1 MTAANGK
8 GSSMSNDDKLRDYLK
23 RVVGE
28 LQQAQSRLRAV
39 EAERTEPIAIVGMAC
54 RLPGGVASP
63 DDLWRLVADGVDG
76 VTGFPDDR
84 GWDLDGIYDPD
95 PAASGKSY
103 TREGGFL
110 HDAGQFDAEFF
121 GISPREAL
129 SMNPQQRLLLETA
142 WETFEHAGIDPT
154 TLAGANIGVYA
165 GVMYHDYAAGLSEV
179 PPEVEGMLSIG
190 NAGSATTGRVSYTFG
205 FEGPCVTVETACSS
219 SLVALHLA
227 ANALRS
233 GQCDMALAGGV
244 AVMATPAAFIEFS
257 RQRGL
262 AVDGRCRAYADSASG
277 TGWSEGAALLL
288 VERLSDAQ
296 RNGHHVLALVRGTAV
311 NQDGASNGL
320 TAPNGPA
327 QQHVIQAAL
336 ADAHLTTADVDLIE
350 GHGTGTT
357 LGDPIEAQAILATY
371 GQNRSEPAWLGS
383 LKSNIG
389 HTQAAAGVAGIIKTV
404 MAIRHR
410 TMPKSLH
417 IDQPTHHVDWSAG
430 AVELLTEARE
440 WPENGHPRR
449 AGVSSFGVS
458 GTNAHVI
465 IEQAP
470 PQEEQPAASLPVV
483 PWILSAKT
491 PQALADQARRL
502 ADHVTDN
509 PELHP
514 TDIASALT
522 KRTQWQHHA
531 VVVGTN
537 RDELLTGLNDLTSP
551 NVVTGSVTEGKLAFL
566 FTGQGS
572 QHIGMGHGLYQNFPV
587 YTEAFDAVC
596 AHFPGLRDIIFGN
609 DNSLLAQT
617 QHAQPAIFAL
627 EVALYRL
634 LESWNI
640 RPDYLAGHSIGEI
653 TAAHIA
659 NVLNLRDACTL
670 IAARATLM
678 QALPTGGTMI
688 AINAT
693 ENDIPTTPGVD
704 IAAINGPNAI
714 VLSGEETA
722 VTTLAAQ
729 LADKGHRT
737 KKLNVSHAF
746 HSTLMEP
753 MLNDFRKVAE
763 TLTYQQPTIA
773 AISTVTGKPVTND
786 WTNPEYWINQIR
798 NTVRYHDT
806 ITTLNNH
813 NTTTYLEIG
822 PDANLTTITEDAIP
836 TLRRNQPH
844 TTTLTT
850 ALAHLHTTGHHINWT
865 TLLPHTHHTP
875 LPTYPFQHHHY
886 WLADN
891 GFAGDV
897 AAIGLD
903 DAGHPLLGAV
913 VRTPDSDDVVL
924 TGTLATRTQP
934 WLAEHTIGAATVV
947 PGAALVELAIR
958 AGDE

>member
-1 MTAANGK
+1 M
-8 GSSMSNDDKLRDYLK
+8 
-23 RVVGE
+23 
-28 LQQAQSRLRAV
+28 
-39 EAERTEPIAIVGMAC
+39 
-54 RLPGGVASP
+54 PGGVASP
-63 DDLWRLVADGVDG
+63 DDLWRLVADGVDA
-76 VTGFPDDR
+76 VTDFPDDR
-84 GWDLDGIYDPD
+84 GWDLASLYDPD

-103 TREGGFL
+103 VREGGFL
-110 HDAGQFDAEFF
+110 DDAAGFDAEFF

-129 SMNPQQRLLLETA
+129 AMDPQQRVLLETS
-142 WETFEHAGIDPT
+142 WETFEHAGIDPSA
-154 TLAGANIGVYA
+154 LAGANIGVYA
-165 GVMYHDYAAGLSEV
+165 GLMHHDYAGEPGTA
-179 PPEVEGMLSIG
+179 PEGMEGYVGIG
-190 NAGSATTGRVSYTFG
+190 TAGSVASGRISYTLG
-205 FEGPCVTVETACSS
+205 LAGPAITVDTACSS

-227 ANALRS
+227 VNALRS

-244 AVMATPAAFIEFS
+244 AIMATPAAFIEFS

-262 AVDGRCRAYADSASG
+262 ATDGRCRAYSDAASG

-296 RNGHHVLALVRGTAV
+296 RNGHHVLALVRGTAI

-320 TAPNGPA
+320 TAPSGPA
-327 QQHVIQAAL
+327 QQAVIRAAL
-336 ADAHLTTADVDLIE
+336 TDARLSAHDVDLIE

-371 GQNRSEPAWLGS
+371 GQNRPGPVWLGS

-389 HTQAAAGVAGIIKTV
+389 HAQAAAGVAGIIKTV
-404 MAIRHR
+404 MAIRHGI
-410 TMPKSLH
+410 MPTSLH
-417 IDQPTHHVDWSAG
+417 IDQPSHHVDWSAG
-430 AVELLTEARE
+430 SIELLTEARE

-470 PQEEQPAASLPVV
+470 DLAPLEHTALPVV

-514 TDIASALT
+514 TDIATALT
-522 KRTQWQHHA
+522 RRTQWQHRA
-531 VVVGTN
+531 VAIGST
-537 RDELLTGLNDLTSP
+537 REELLAALKTP
-551 NVVTGSVTEGKLAFL
+551 ITGSVTEGKLAFL

-572 QHIGMGHGLYQNFPV
+572 QHIGMGHDLYQNFPV

-786 WTNPEYWINQIR
+786 WTTSTGPPSSP
-798 NTVRYHDT
+798 TP
-806 ITTLNNH
+806 TTPPSPPTPS
-813 NTTTYLEIG
+813 NTTT
-822 PDANLTTITEDAIP
+822 
-836 TLRRNQPH
+836 
-844 TTTLTT
+844 
-850 ALAHLHTTGHHINWT
+850 TGW
-865 TLLPHTHHTP
+865 PSS
-875 LPTYPFQHHHY
+875 
-886 WLADN
+886 
-891 GFAGDV
+891 
-897 AAIGLD
+897 
-903 DAGHPLLGAV
+903 
-913 VRTPDSDDVVL
+913 RS
-924 TGTLATRTQP
+924 RTQRP
-934 WLAEHTIGAATVV
+934 LWT
-947 PGAALVELAIR
+947 PG
-958 AGDE
+958 GTG